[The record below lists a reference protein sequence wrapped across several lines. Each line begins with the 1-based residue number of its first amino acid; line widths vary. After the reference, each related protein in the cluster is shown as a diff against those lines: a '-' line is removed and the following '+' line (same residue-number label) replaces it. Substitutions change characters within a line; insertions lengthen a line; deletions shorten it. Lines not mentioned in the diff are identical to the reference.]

1 MDAKTFFKTLDNVD
15 DIPTLPSIL
24 MEVNR
29 LMQDDEASIRNISA
43 VLEKDQGMTTEILK
57 LVNSSFY
64 GFKSMIRDIPH
75 AVVILGFN
83 AVRNALMSVSIIKTF
98 SGRQGA
104 EGFDIVDFWRHG
116 ISVAV
121 VSRFLAE
128 RTQLVQPDDCFV
140 AGLLHDIGKLVL
152 CQYFTPEFLKV
163 WKAAQEKGISIYEAE
178 KELLPVNHARVG
190 GYLVEKW
197 QFPASLVEAIRFH
210 HSPPKNPTYPNL
222 LILLYAANRLV
233 HDPLTG
239 VRLPAQPQVTD
250 PRGRDILAEN
260 LKSPSAWFPGLEE
273 EIESANQLFL
283 RDL

>member
-1 MDAKTFFKTLDNVD
+1 LDAKTFYKTLDSVD

-43 VLEKDQGMTTEILK
+43 VIEKDLAMTTEILK

-83 AVRNALMSVSIIKTF
+83 AVRNALLSVSIIKTF

-104 EGFDIVDFWRHG
+104 EGFDVIDFWRHA
-116 ISVAV
+116 IAVAV

-128 RTQLVQPDDCFV
+128 KTQLAQPDDCFV
-140 AGLLHDIGKLVL
+140 AGLLHDIGKLVF
-152 CQYFTPEFLKV
+152 CQYFTQEFLKV
-163 WKAAQEKGISIYEAE
+163 WNASKDRGLSLYEAE
-178 KELLPVNHARVG
+178 KELLPVTHAQLG

-210 HSPPKNPTYPNL
+210 HALPKNPTYPNL
-222 LILLYAANRLV
+222 LLILHAANRSV

-239 VRLPAQPQVTD
+239 LELPAQPQTTD
-250 PRGRDILAEN
+250 PRGRDILAQHLE
-260 LKSPSAWFPGLEE
+260 SVSAWFPSLEE

-283 RDL
+283 KDL